1 MRTGH
6 GTHKL
11 FFLLLGLFVYITLV
25 QPAGQVQDWDMPFQR
40 WDVPYVPTPY
50 EIVDEMLEMAEV
62 TESDILYDL
71 GCGDGRIVITA
82 ARRLGT
88 RGYGVDI
95 DPERIQECH
104 TNASAAGVEDQVTF
118 LNQDLFETDFS
129 QASVLTLYLLNSVN
143 MRLRPKILEELKPGT
158 RVVSHDFSMGE
169 WKADQK
175 ADLMVDYRIHNV
187 YFWVVPANTSG
198 KWRFNQPSN
207 LPFVPFTLNL
217 QQKFQTIEGHITN
230 RSEVI
235 RLKSADLTGSRI
247 VFSFDRDSQDQ
258 AQTLTFEGT
267 VKGHT
272 MEGTLTILS
281 GEKREAFKCQAKRD
295 PKTKRPLDSLVGQDT

>member
-1 MRTGH
+1 MSSGH
-6 GTHKL
+6 RPHKFFYLLVSL
-11 FFLLLGLFVYITLV
+11 FIFITAL
-25 QPAGQVQDWDMPFQR
+25 QPAGQIQDFEMPFQR

-50 EIVDEMLEMAEV
+50 EVVDEMLEMAEV

-104 TNASAAGVEDQVTF
+104 SNAESADVQSLVTF

-129 QASVLTLYLLNSVN
+129 RASVLTLYLLNSVN
-143 MRLRPKILEELKPGT
+143 MRLRPKILAELKPGT

-169 WKADQK
+169 WKAEQK
-175 ADLMVDYRIHNV
+175 VDLMVDYRIHNV
-187 YFWVVPANTSG
+187 YFWVVPANASG
-198 KWRFNQPSN
+198 KWRFSQPSD
-207 LPFVPFTLNL
+207 LPAVPFTLNL
-217 QQKFQTIEGHITN
+217 QQKFQEIEGHVADRN
-230 RSEVI
+230 QVI
-235 RLKSADLTGSRI
+235 RLKSADLTGARI
-247 VFSFDRDSQDQ
+247 AFSFNRDTQDR
-258 AQTLTFEGT
+258 AQNLSFEGT

-272 MEGTLTILS
+272 MEGTLTVLS
-281 GEKREAFKCQAKRD
+281 GETNKKFECRAKRD
-295 PKTKRPLDSLVGQDT
+295 PKTVRPIDSEVGRDD

>member
-6 GTHKL
+6 RTHKL
-11 FFLLLGLFVYITLV
+11 YFLFLGLFVYITFV

-62 TESDILYDL
+62 TEVDILYDL

-217 QQKFQTIEGHITN
+217 QQKFQAIGGHITN

-247 VFSFDRDSQDQ
+247 VFSFDRDPQDH

-281 GEKREAFKCQAKRD
+281 GGESKAFKCQAKRD
-295 PKTKRPLDSLVGQDT
+295 PKTKRPLDSEVGQGT